1 MTYLDRFLARN
12 FPPAVREE
20 HLSALNQIAQ
30 RESIPL
36 YILLLRYI
44 YCKKVHYA
52 SFEDYCTFKLY
63 LRSSVWMSRFLTWD
77 RAIEISD
84 RLIKD
89 ASQEDYDT
97 IGSKVLFNRH
107 FKDYIHREWLYL
119 PDSTPE
125 DIQDFVCRTPK
136 FLLKACGST
145 QGQDIELMENRD
157 FNLSAFLEKYGGQ
170 PYLLE
175 AFIQQ
180 HPVLAAPNPSSVNTI
195 RVVTA
200 RKGDCVMIVGAG
212 LRCGGDGSFVDNL
225 HNGGVAYP
233 IHLETGVVSGPG
245 VDYRAEHTYIHHP
258 STGHIMPGLKIPHW
272 DTLLSTVQEA
282 AMLSPLGYLG
292 WDVAVTE
299 TGVDIIEANVNVPGI
314 TVIQLD
320 QPDAYIRLKRFLA
333 ENK

>member
-12 FPPAVREE
+12 FPPSVREE
-20 HLSALNQIAQ
+20 HLSALDKIAQ
-30 RESIPL
+30 RENIPL

-44 YCKKVHYA
+44 YCKKAHHA

-63 LRSSVWMSRFLTWD
+63 LRSSTWMSRFLTWD

-84 RLIKD
+84 ELIKG
-89 ASQEDYDT
+89 ASREDYDT

-107 FKDYIHREWLYL
+107 FKAYIHRDWLYL
-119 PDSTPE
+119 PESTPE
-125 DIQDFVCRTPK
+125 DIQAFVLRTPK

-145 QGQDIELMENRD
+145 QGQDIELMESQD
-157 FNLSAFLEKYGGQ
+157 FDLSAFLEKYGGQ

-180 HPVLAAPNPSSVNTI
+180 HPVLVAPNPSSVNTV

-200 RKGDCVMIVGAG
+200 RKGDRVMIVGAG

-272 DTLLSTVQEA
+272 DTLLSTVREA
-282 AMLSPLGYLG
+282 ALLSPLGYLG
-292 WDVAVTE
+292 WDVAITE
-299 TGVDIIEANVNVPGI
+299 TGVDIVEANVNVPGI

-320 QPDAYIRLKRFLA
+320 QPDAYIRLKKFLE